1 MSSALE
7 PRRRRSWLVPQFS
20 LGTLMWLMLFAGMA
34 LVWWK
39 DRSNL
44 DLRIQKLEQ
53 MYSPSRQVLWGAAD
67 ILGAPNDPTG
77 TAGKSWCP
85 RGAGAVDWVEVGFD
99 NAAAATRIDIYETYS
114 MGCVT
119 EVLVID
125 SSGNQ
130 TSIWRGTDPTTKPG
144 SIGLFRVSVPSS
156 IKSVQAVK
164 IHVDSTAKG
173 SWACIDA
180 VGLSTSRGKTTW
192 ATSSNA
198 SSVYGGSS
206 LSAQSK
212 PEPWF
217 TLW

>member
-1 MSSALE
+1 MLT
-7 PRRRRSWLVPQFS
+7 PPDLPRRRSWLVPQFS
-20 LGTLMWLMLFAGMA
+20 LGTLMWLMLVVGMA
-34 LVWWK
+34 VVWWK
-39 DRSNL
+39 DRSSL
-44 DLRIQKLEQ
+44 DKRIQKLEQ
-53 MYSPSRQVLWGAAD
+53 MYSPSRQWSAAD
-67 ILGAPNDPTG
+67 ILGPPDDPTG
-77 TAGKSWCP
+77 MAGKSWCP
-85 RGAGAVDWVEVGFD
+85 MRSNAADWVEVGFD
-99 NAAAATRIDIYETYS
+99 DAVAAARIDIYETYS
-114 MGCVT
+114 VGCVT

-144 SIGLFRVSVPSS
+144 SVGLFRVRVPAS
-156 IKSVQAVK
+156 IRSVQGVK
-164 IHVDSTAKG
+164 IYVDSTVKG

-180 VGLSTSRGKTTW
+180 VGLTTSRGKTTW
-192 ATSSNA
+192 ATSSNS

>member
-1 MSSALE
+1 MRSSA
-7 PRRRRSWLVPQFS
+7 
-20 LGTLMWLMLFAGMA
+20 A
-34 LVWWK
+34 
-39 DRSNL
+39 
-44 DLRIQKLEQ
+44 
-53 MYSPSRQVLWGAAD
+53 
-67 ILGAPNDPTG
+67 
-77 TAGKSWCP
+77 
-85 RGAGAVDWVEVGFD
+85 DWVEVGFD
-99 NAAAATRIDIYETYS
+99 DAVAAARIDIYETYS
-114 MGCVT
+114 PGCVT

-144 SIGLFRVSVPSS
+144 SVGLFRVSVPAS
-156 IKSVQAVK
+156 IRSVQGVK
-164 IHVDSTAKG
+164 IHVDSKWKG

-180 VGLSTSRGKTTW
+180 VGLTTPRGKTTW
-192 ATSSNA
+192 ATSSNC